1 MKNIF
6 LLHFSEFQPLW
17 QQEGLIQIGPR
28 IKNGPYSINISTV
41 TTSCIR
47 RSLRCRGIPDN
58 GVLIHY
64 SDPFLI
70 RTFPLRGIR
79 HWQGPKI
86 LACGDLHHGPN
97 PILTLKN
104 YLLLEPH
111 DSVLLTFNPALL
123 NEVQNSIKQPVR
135 SIPPTFFRY
144 PTAVPVPNPIQK
156 LLHVGSLGPHHS
168 HRKKLVSKL
177 IQNSIIPFEHAT
189 TKNPNDAA
197 SLYAQYALI
206 LNIPLNNDLNHRIF
220 EIMSA
225 GVPQIIYGSKKLLGD
240 YKHLENRPDIFWVSS
255 IQEVEILTTTL
266 FQNMRQLRQIN
277 VKPPPYLSLKTLLKE
292 AFKYQR

>member
-17 QQEGLIQIGPR
+17 QQEGLYQIGPR
-28 IKNGPYSINISTV
+28 IKDGPHSINLSTV

-47 RSLRCRGIPDN
+47 KNLQRRGLADN
-58 GVLIHY
+58 GVLLHY

-79 HWQGPKI
+79 HWQGPKL

-111 DSVLLTFNPALL
+111 DAVLLTFNPALL
-123 NEVQNSIKQPVR
+123 DEVQSAIKQPVR

-144 PTAVPVPNPIQK
+144 PTADPVPNPIQK

-168 HRKKLVSKL
+168 HRKKLVSNL
-177 IQNSIIPFEHAT
+177 IQHSSIPFEHVT
-189 TKNPNDAA
+189 TKNPTDAA
-197 SLYAQYALI
+197 FLYAQYALI
-206 LNIPLNNDLNHRIF
+206 LNIPLNNDLNHRVF

-225 GVPQIIYGSKKLLGD
+225 GVPQIIFGSKKLLGK
-240 YKHLENRPDIFWVSS
+240 YNYLENRPDIFWASS
-255 IQEVEILTTTL
+255 IQEVEILTTKL
-266 FQNMRQLRQIN
+266 FRNMQQLRQID
-277 VKPPPYLSLKTLLKE
+277 VKPPPYLRINALLKE
-292 AFKYQR
+292 AFRY